1 MTDPEKIEH
10 PELEG
15 PEEECNED
23 YEPSGTLLLFEYL
36 ESDKGHEI
44 VTRVLRIFEDLQKN
58 TVDKSVERIK
68 FDRYFQ
74 VSIILAVILAT
85 SILTWFGKFDSTVA
99 VLFGAVVG
107 YLFGKRGA

>member
-1 MTDPEKIEH
+1 MTTPEKPELPELQDPE
-10 PELEG
+10 EG
-15 PEEECNED
+15 CDEEC
-23 YEPSGTLLLFEYL
+23 EPSTALLLFDYL

-58 TVDKSVERIK
+58 TVEKSVERIK
-68 FDRYFQ
+68 FDRFIQ
-74 VSIILAVILAT
+74 VTIILAIIIAA

-107 YLFGKRGA
+107 YMFGKRGA